1 MKTLKLLLLF
11 LFLTGT
17 VFAQHVANE
26 EMSNIVQN
34 DAEKVAIVN
43 DDNIE
48 TIIRQRPKRI
58 DKHEFRVGVGS
69 YSMAADMFLDDEY
82 WVDYDPSFREQML
95 DAETYLTDR
104 RFVGTYSLSYTYHSR
119 RWFQYGGTV
128 WFGAV
133 TQSRRDNLTDRK
145 IEQLNEFMVGVMP
158 TVRFVYM
165 YRDNVQLY
173 SSLSLGVVVGSG
185 ASFLWADATLF
196 GCSFGR
202 KLFGFAEIGTGIGGW
217 GRVGIGYRF
226 DSSRKGKK

>member
-1 MKTLKLLLLF
+1 MKALKLLLLF
-11 LFLTGT
+11 LFLTGAA
-17 VFAQHVANE
+17 FAQNVANE
-26 EMSNIVQN
+26 EVNNIVTN
-34 DAEKVAIVN
+34 DAEKVVIVN
-43 DDNIE
+43 DDNTE

-69 YSMAADMFLDDEY
+69 YSLAADLFLDGFGDT
-82 WVDYDPSFREQML
+82 DYYRSFRDQML

-133 TQSRRDNLTDRK
+133 TQSRHDSLTDRK
-145 IEQLNEFMVGVMP
+145 IEQLNEYVVGVMP

-173 SSLSLGVVVGSG
+173 SSLSLGLVVGSG

-196 GCSFGR
+196 GCTFGR
-202 KLFGFAEIGTGIGGW
+202 KLFGFAEIGTGVGGW

-226 DSSRKGKK
+226 DSSKKGKK